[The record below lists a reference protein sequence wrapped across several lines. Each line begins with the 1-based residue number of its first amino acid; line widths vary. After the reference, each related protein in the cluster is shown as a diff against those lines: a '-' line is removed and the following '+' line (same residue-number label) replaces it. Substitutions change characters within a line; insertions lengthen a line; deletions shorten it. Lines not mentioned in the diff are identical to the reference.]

1 NGGGARRCAG
11 GPRSARRQ
19 RAGAAGDG
27 VVPVGDARG
36 GGPSRS
42 TPVGDA
48 SYIWFQDE
56 PLCAGSRRVGGAGRA
71 GRGAGR
77 LRAAPGAA
85 GGRQRRRLRV
95 RAARREVRRRAGG
108 AAAGHQHPRGRAVP
122 GPGPAPGRR
131 GGAALALR
139 EPGGHGAAELP
150 RRGAAA
156 ASG

>member
-27 VVPVGDARG
+27 VVPVGDA
-36 GGPSRS
+36 
-42 TPVGDA
+42 
-48 SYIWFQDE
+48 
-56 PLCAGSRRVGGAGRA
+56 
-71 GRGAGR
+71 RGAGR